1 MISASHARNLQTDA
15 QKVERLGII
24 AETKILETIQTGKS
38 CLCLSI
44 AKQLYTCQ
52 EVKQLIRNLLNNGF
66 EVLEG
71 YSWVRK
77 IQYIMKLIFGGDL

>member
-24 AETKILETIQTGKS
+24 AENKILETIQTGKS

-44 AKQLYTCQ
+44 AKQLYTRQ

-66 EVLEG
+66 EVLEA
-71 YSWVRK
+71 
-77 IQYIMKLIFGGDL
+77 IFMGSEDSIYYEINIWW